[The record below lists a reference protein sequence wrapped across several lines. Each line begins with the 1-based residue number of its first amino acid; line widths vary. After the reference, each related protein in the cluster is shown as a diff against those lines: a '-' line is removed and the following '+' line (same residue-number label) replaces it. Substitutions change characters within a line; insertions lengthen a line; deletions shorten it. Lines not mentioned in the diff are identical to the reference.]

1 MTEPTRD
8 NTAECTRAHLHTRC
22 PSGYLAWH
30 EWAEKKSR
38 RHYQV
43 KCPGCG
49 RFAIW
54 KRKEAVSD
62 GE

>member
-1 MTEPTRD
+1 MEP
-8 NTAECTRAHLHTRC
+8 CPRARLHTQNQPR
-22 PSGYLAWH
+22 GYVAWF

-49 RFAIW
+49 RFEIW
-54 KRKEAVSD
+54 KRKSD
-62 GE
+62 D